1 MMHTEAIKPYKGIG
15 MEGFIA
21 KWYATTTRKAL
32 KDFKALALQ
41 VAGELAPGSAVLE
54 VAPGPGF
61 FAIELAKLGSYKIT
75 GLDISKSFV
84 EIARRN
90 AQQEHVDVEFQHG
103 NASEMS
109 FANDSF
115 DFLLC
120 RAAFKNFSQPER
132 AVREMHR
139 VIKSAGR
146 LLLIDLRRDASQHE
160 INQQVDAMG
169 LSWASAVMTKL
180 TFRFML
186 IRRAYTKSEIEKLFS
201 QPGFRSV
208 DVQTSLI
215 GLEVRAEK

>member
-1 MMHTEAIKPYKGIG
+1 MQTEAIKPYKGIG

-32 KDFKALALQ
+32 NDFKALARQ
-41 VAGELAPGSAVLE
+41 VAGELAPGSRVLE

-61 FAIELAKLGSYKIT
+61 FAIELAKLGNYKIT
-75 GLDISKSFV
+75 GLDISNTFV

-90 AQQEHVDVEFQHG
+90 AGQEHVEVDFQHG
-103 NASEMS
+103 NASEMP
-109 FANDSF
+109 FADDSF

-132 AVREMHR
+132 AIREMHR
-139 VIKSAGR
+139 VLKLGGR
-146 LLLIDLRRDASQHE
+146 LLLIDLRRDASQQE
-160 INQQVDAMG
+160 INQQVDGMG
-169 LSWASAVMTKL
+169 LGWASAIMTKL

-186 IRRAYTKSEIEKLFS
+186 IRRAYTKSEIENLFTE
-201 QPGFRSV
+201 PGFRNV
-208 DVQTSLI
+208 DVQKSLI